1 MPRNRNTVRR
11 KPIARNSGVGYGTI
25 PANAT
30 VVLDKFDLEA
40 MKEGIAMKKIPS
52 WRSKPHATNNVN

>member
-11 KPIARNSGVGYGTI
+11 KPIARTSGGGYGTI

-30 VVLDKFDLEA
+30 IVLDEFDRQA
-40 MKEGIAMKKIPS
+40 MNEGIAMKKIPS